1 VKSCRI
7 AFYAP
12 MKAPDHPVPSGDRRI
27 GRLLMDAL
35 GQIPGVTVDLACHLR
50 SRDPSGAKAARFE
63 ALGRRAANA
72 LLRRYSAH
80 PETRPDL
87 WFTYHLYYKAPDWIG
102 PRVAAAL
109 GIPYVVAEASLTSK
123 HRTGAFAPAS
133 AAVAAALQGAAAS
146 LSLNPVDAAALARLV
161 SGLKQVPLTPFLD
174 LTPYRAAAAAREA
187 ARTDLAAR
195 VGLSPA
201 EPWLLAVGMMRAGDK
216 EASFRLLAEA
226 LRPLQDRPWSLLLVG
241 DGPKRRDLEAA
252 FAPFGNRV
260 HWLGALPETALP
272 PVYAAC
278 DWLVWPAINEA
289 IGMALLEAQAAGL
302 PVIAGATGAIPTL
315 IAEGETGFL
324 APVGD
329 VAAFTD
335 RLRGALVTA
344 SAPFRMAALALTAA
358 HHGLPA
364 ASARLAE
371 LLTDL
376 GVR

>member
-1 VKSCRI
+1 MKSCRI

-63 ALGRRAANA
+63 ALGTRAANA
-72 LLRRYSAH
+72 LLRRYAAR
-80 PETRPDL
+80 PNTRPHL

-146 LSLNPVDAAALARLV
+146 LSLNPIDAAALARLV
-161 SGLKQVPLTPFLD
+161 PGLKQVPLTPFLD
-174 LTPYRAAAAAREA
+174 LTPYQAAAAARA
-187 ARTDLAAR
+187 VARADLAAR
-195 VGLSPA
+195 WALSSRD
-201 EPWLLAVGMMRAGDK
+201 PWLLAVGMMRAGDK

-226 LRPLQDRPWSLLLVG
+226 LLPLQDRPWSLLLVG
-241 DGPKRRDLEAA
+241 DGPARATLEPA

>member
-1 VKSCRI
+1 MKPCRI

-12 MKAPDHPVPSGDRRI
+12 MKAPDHLVPSGDRRI

-35 GQIPGVTVDLACHLR
+35 AAIPGVTVDLACHLR
-50 SRDPSGAKAARFE
+50 SRDPSGEKAARFE
-63 ALGRRAANA
+63 ALGARAAEA
-72 LLRRYSAH
+72 LLRRYAAR

-123 HRTGAFAPAS
+123 HRTGAFATAS
-133 AAVAAALQGAAAS
+133 AAVASALRGAAAS
-146 LSLNPVDAAALARLV
+146 LSLNPIDAAALARLV
-161 SGLKQVPLTPFLD
+161 PGLTQVPLTPFLD
-174 LTPYRAAAAAREA
+174 LAPYQAAAGAREA
-187 ARTDLAAR
+187 SRADLAAR
-195 VGLSPA
+195 WGLSPA
-201 EPWLLAVGMMRAGDK
+201 APWLLAVGMMRAGDK
-216 EASFRLLAEA
+216 AASFRLLAEA
-226 LRPLQDRPWSLLLVG
+226 LRPLHDRAWSLLLVG
-241 DGPKRRDLEAA
+241 DGPMRGDLEAV
-252 FAPFGNRV
+252 FAPLGARV
-260 HWLGALPETALP
+260 RWLGALPETALP

-324 APVGD
+324 TPAGD
-329 VAAFTD
+329 CAALTD

-344 SAPFRMAALALTAA
+344 SAPFRMAALARTDA

-364 ASARLAE
+364 ASARLADF
-371 LLTDL
+371 LTDL